1 MSIHP
6 NKVIAHYTE
15 AYQKLYNRYP
25 RELQIV
31 DNEWVI
37 VNGARMR
44 LVELEYLTKQL
55 LIEYNQSREERRNVL
70 KRLIN
75 WFKG

>member
-6 NKVIAHYTE
+6 DKVIAHYTE
-15 AYQKLYNRYP
+15 AYQKLYNRNP
-25 RELQIV
+25 RDLEII
-31 DNEWVI
+31 DNEWII

-44 LVELEYLTKQL
+44 VAELEYLTKQL
-55 LIEYNQSREERRNVL
+55 QLEYNQSKIEKRNIL
-70 KRLIN
+70 NRLIT